1 MIVIRIDVW
10 LIKGLKQNNIK
21 TVYFVTGYSLFTVDT
36 LKKNCIYCSSS
47 VQDRSSTESN

>member
-36 LKKNCIYCSSS
+36 LTKKLYLLLKFRTRQ
-47 VQDRSSTESN
+47 VFH